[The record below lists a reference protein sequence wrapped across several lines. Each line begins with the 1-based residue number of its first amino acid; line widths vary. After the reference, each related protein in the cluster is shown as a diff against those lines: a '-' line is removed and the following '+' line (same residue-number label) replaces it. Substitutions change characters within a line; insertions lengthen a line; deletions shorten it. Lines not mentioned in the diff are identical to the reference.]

1 MTSTLGLDEQNSNA
15 SPTFSLYPNPAR
27 ESIEIENYSSAK
39 EALLYDPTGKVL
51 QRIALQDAQ
60 ATYFVV
66 SHLTPG
72 IYLLKVGGETRSLVI
87 E

>member
-1 MTSTLGLDEQNSNA
+1 
-15 SPTFSLYPNPAR
+15 
-27 ESIEIENYSSAK
+27 
-39 EALLYDPTGKVL
+39 LLCDPTGKVL

-60 ATYFVV
+60 ATHFVV

-72 IYLLKVGGETRSLVI
+72 IYLLKVDCETRSLVI